1 MSNPTQVPVRRV
13 RTISAHSGAAS
24 VAEAPPVD
32 AESAEAYGAY
42 EGYEGYEGQD
52 GYEEYDQ
59 YEEPQRTG
67 LFSSPARAL
76 ALGGSVLALLLVFA
90 VAIFIANGRN
100 PHPIPPSVTAGDTE
114 VPVISNISQ
123 NGALSTGSVPPNF
136 EWTDSQGNTVS
147 LASLKGKSVW
157 INFWGTWCPPC
168 RAEMPA
174 MEKVYSKHKDDLVI
188 LGVSMAPRDD
198 PGVVSEFL
206 KQNRYSWTFIHDSD
220 QELAMRYQA
229 GSIPMSYFIGPD
241 GTVRAASMGAI
252 PENLME
258 NFIAQAKQ

>member
-13 RTISAHSGAAS
+13 RTISAYSGAAS
-24 VAEAPPVD
+24 VVEARPVD
-32 AESAEAYGAY
+32 AESAEEYEAY
-42 EGYEGYEGQD
+42 EGYESYDGQD
-52 GYEEYDQ
+52 AHEEYDQ
-59 YEEPQRTG
+59 YDEPQRTG

-90 VAIFIANGRN
+90 VAIFIVNGRA
-100 PHPIPPSVTAGDTE
+100 PKVIGEPLPRVTD

-198 PGVVSEFL
+198 PSVVSDFL
-206 KQNRYSWTFIHDSD
+206 KQNRYSWTFIHDGD

-252 PENLME
+252 PENMME